1 MSERIVVSFR
11 GVIPP
16 GGDKLYLERALD
28 LKKRAEAHGATL
40 CAWSALTFAF
50 EFDPDEIEEAASL
63 AALAQ
68 ESIPAEERFG
78 AGIAAGEMRTLGD
91 GGGMAKLGWGAPL
104 VSAALLARDA
114 RAGEVLIDGAL
125 LAQRGTELRHLGFRV
140 SGERR
145 QLLPAARNSLP
156 PPPAPVS
163 VGALPRRSVPPPPPP
178 PRVLQQSY
186 PFGPPSSAPA
196 PMSSRSAALEG
207 GDQTAELAR
216 QALLQG
222 NMAAL
227 DLLLEKLRVTG
238 EHAELVERMAG
249 LVALRRGAT
258 AEGLRRLRDAAE
270 SVKEPAQQARSRL
283 AYGVALAAAGRT
295 EGALLEALEALSRAR
310 AGGDAVGE
318 RACALFLARLS
329 ASAGH
334 AAAASA
340 WVVIAQGARG

>member
-1 MSERIVVSFR
+1 MPDRIVVSFR
-11 GVIPP
+11 GTVPP
-16 GGDKLYLERALD
+16 GGEKTYIDRALA
-28 LKKRAEAHGATL
+28 LKQRAEAHGATL
-40 CAWSALTFAF
+40 CAWSALTFSF
-50 EFDPDEIEEAASL
+50 DFDPDELEEATSL

-68 ESIPAEERFG
+68 ENIAEDERFG
-78 AGIAAGEMRTLGD
+78 AGIAAGEMRTLGE

-104 VSAALLARDA
+104 VAAAILSRDA
-114 RAGEVLIDGAL
+114 RSGEVLIDSEMLVRFGAEL
-125 LAQRGTELRHLGFRV
+125 TELGFRV

-145 QLLPAARNSLP
+145 QLLPAARMSLP
-156 PPPAPVS
+156 PPPAIVD
-163 VGALPRRSVPPPPPP
+163 VRSVALPPP

-186 PFGPPSSAPA
+186 PFGPPTAPPP
-196 PMSSRSAALEG
+196 PMSARADG

-310 AGGDAVGE
+310 AGGDAPGE

-329 ASAGH
+329 AGAGH
-334 AAAASA
+334 PEAASA
-340 WVVIAQGARG
+340 WVRIAQGASL

>member
-16 GGDKLYLERALD
+16 GGEQTYLERALD

-40 CAWSALTFAF
+40 CAWSALTFSF

-68 ESIPAEERFG
+68 ESIPEPERFG
-78 AGIAAGEMRTLGD
+78 AGIAAGEMRTLGE
-91 GGGMAKLGWGAPL
+91 GGGMAKLGWGTPL
-104 VSAALLARDA
+104 VAAALLARDA

-125 LAQRGTELRHLGFRV
+125 LAQRGTELRTLGFRV

-156 PPPAPVS
+156 PPAPVS
-163 VGALPRRSVPPPPPP
+163 VPALSRRSVPPPPP

-196 PMSSRSAALEG
+196 PMSSRGAGLEG
-207 GDQTAELAR
+207 GDHTAELAR

>member
-1 MSERIVVSFR
+1 MPDRIVVSFR
-11 GVIPP
+11 GTVPP
-16 GGDKLYLERALD
+16 GGEKTYLDRALA
-28 LKKRAEAHGATL
+28 LKQRAEAHGATL
-40 CAWSALTFAF
+40 CAWSALTFSF
-50 EFDPDEIEEAASL
+50 DFDPDELEEATSL

-68 ESIPAEERFG
+68 EKIPEDERFG
-78 AGIAAGEMRTLGD
+78 AGIAAGEMRTLGE

-104 VSAALLARDA
+104 VAAAILSRDA
-114 RAGEVLIDGAL
+114 RAGEVLIDGEMLVRFSAEL
-125 LAQRGTELRHLGFRV
+125 TELGFRV

-145 QLLPAARNSLP
+145 QLLPAARMSLP
-156 PPPAPVS
+156 PPAIVDVRS
-163 VGALPRRSVPPPPPP
+163 IALPLPPP

-186 PFGPPSSAPA
+186 PFGPPTAPPP
-196 PMSSRSAALEG
+196 PMSARGSGADG

-310 AGGDAVGE
+310 AGGDAPGE

-329 ASAGH
+329 AGAGH
-334 AAAASA
+334 PEAASA
-340 WVVIAQGARG
+340 WVRIAQGASL

>member
-11 GVIPP
+11 EVIPP

-68 ESIPAEERFG
+68 ESVPAEERFG

-145 QLLPAARNSLP
+145 QLLPAARNSSAAASCAGLGGGAAAALGAASAA
-156 PPPAPVS
+156 PAASARAPAVVPVRPAV
-163 VGALPRRSVPPPPPP
+163 VGARADVVAQRGA
-178 PRVLQQSY
+178 R
-186 PFGPPSSAPA
+186 
-196 PMSSRSAALEG
+196 G

-258 AEGLRRLRDAAE
+258 AEACDAYATR
-270 SVKEPAQQARSRL
+270 QSR
-283 AYGVALAAAGRT
+283 
-295 EGALLEALEALSRAR
+295 
-310 AGGDAVGE
+310 
-318 RACALFLARLS
+318 
-329 ASAGH
+329 
-334 AAAASA
+334 
-340 WVVIAQGARG
+340 

>member
-1 MSERIVVSFR
+1 MPDRIVVCFR
-11 GVIPP
+11 GTVPP
-16 GGDKLYLERALD
+16 GGEKIYLDRALA
-28 LKKRAEAHGATL
+28 LKQRAEAHGATL
-40 CAWSALTFAF
+40 CAWSALTFSF
-50 EFDPDEIEEAASL
+50 DFDPDELEEAASL

-68 ESIPAEERFG
+68 ENIPEAERFG
-78 AGIAAGEMRTLGD
+78 AGIAAGEMRTIGE
-91 GGGMAKLGWGAPL
+91 GGGMAKLGWGTPL
-104 VSAALLARDA
+104 VAAALLSRDA
-114 RAGEVLIDGAL
+114 RWGEVLIDGEM
-125 LAQRGTELRHLGFRV
+125 LARFGSELAELGFRV

-145 QLLPAARNSLP
+145 QLLPAARMSLP
-156 PPPAPVS
+156 PPASLEIKPIM
-163 VGALPRRSVPPPPPP
+163 VPLPPP

-186 PFGPPSSAPA
+186 PFGPPTVAP
-196 PMSSRSAALEG
+196 PPVSSRDANAES

-222 NMAAL
+222 NMVAL

-238 EHAELVERMAG
+238 NHAELVERMVG

-310 AGGDAVGE
+310 ASGDAPGE

-329 ASAGH
+329 AGAGH
-334 AAAASA
+334 PAAASA
-340 WVVIAQGARG
+340 WVVIAQGARV

>member
-1 MSERIVVSFR
+1 MPDRIVVSFR
-11 GVIPP
+11 GTVPR
-16 GGDKLYLERALD
+16 GGEKIYLDRALA
-28 LKKRAEAHGATL
+28 LKQRAEAHGATL
-40 CAWSALTFAF
+40 CAWSALTFSF
-50 EFDPDEIEEAASL
+50 DFDPDELEEATSL

-68 ESIPAEERFG
+68 EKIPEDERFG
-78 AGIAAGEMRTLGD
+78 AGIAAGEMRTLGE

-104 VSAALLARDA
+104 VAAAILSRDA
-114 RAGEVLIDGAL
+114 RAGEVLIDGEM
-125 LAQRGTELRHLGFRV
+125 LARFSAELADLGFRV

-145 QLLPAARNSLP
+145 QLLPAARMSLP
-156 PPPAPVS
+156 PPPIVD
-163 VGALPRRSVPPPPPP
+163 LRSVAVPLPPP

-186 PFGPPSSAPA
+186 PFGPPTAPPPPNSARA
-196 PMSSRSAALEG
+196 DA

-310 AGGDAVGE
+310 AGDDAPGE

-329 ASAGH
+329 AGAGH
-334 AAAASA
+334 PEAASA
-340 WVVIAQGARG
+340 WVRIAQGASL

>member
-1 MSERIVVSFR
+1 MPERIVVSFR
-11 GVIPP
+11 GAMPP
-16 GGDKLYLERALD
+16 GGDKTYLERALA
-28 LKKRAEAHGATL
+28 LKQRAEAHGATL
-40 CAWSALTFAF
+40 CAWSALTFSF
-50 EFDPDEIEEAASL
+50 DFDPDEIEEAASL

-68 ESIPAEERFG
+68 ESIPEEERFG
-78 AGIAAGEMRTLGD
+78 AGIACGEMRMLGD

-104 VSAALLARDA
+104 LAAALLARDA
-114 RAGEVLIDGAL
+114 RAGEVLIDGEMMAGRGAEL
-125 LAQRGTELRHLGFRV
+125 LKLGFRV

-145 QLLPAARNSLP
+145 QLLPAARHSLP
-156 PPPAPVS
+156 PPIAV
-163 VGALPRRSVPPPPPP
+163 VDMPRRSVPPPPP

-186 PFGPPSSAPA
+186 PFGPPSTPA
-196 PMSSRSAALEG
+196 PMSAPGSVPEG

-310 AGGDAVGE
+310 AGGDAVGA

-329 ASAGH
+329 AGAGH
-334 AAAASA
+334 ASAATA
-340 WVVIAQGARG
+340 WVVIAQGARV

>member
-1 MSERIVVSFR
+1 MPDRIVVSFR
-11 GVIPP
+11 GMVPP
-16 GGDKLYLERALD
+16 GGEKAYLDRALA
-28 LKKRAEAHGATL
+28 LKQRAEAHGATL
-40 CAWSALTFAF
+40 CAWSAMTFSF
-50 EFDPDEIEEAASL
+50 DFDPDELEEAASL
-63 AALAQ
+63 AAQA
-68 ESIPAEERFG
+68 EEHIPEPERFG
-78 AGIAAGEMRTLGD
+78 AGISVGDMRTLGE

-104 VSAALLARDA
+104 VAAALLSRDA
-114 RAGEVLIDGAL
+114 RSGEVLIDGEL
-125 LAQRGTELRHLGFRV
+125 LARFGPALAALGFRV

-145 QLLPAARNSLP
+145 QLLRASLASLP
-156 PPPAPVS
+156 PPGTLEIKAIS
-163 VGALPRRSVPPPPPP
+163 VPP

-186 PFGPPSSAPA
+186 PFGPSVAPPSSTR
-196 PMSSRSAALEG
+196 SSMDSG

-249 LVALRRGAT
+249 LVALRKGAT

-295 EGALLEALEALSRAR
+295 EGALLEALEALARAR
-310 AGGDAVGE
+310 AGGDSPGE

-329 ASAGH
+329 AGAGH
-334 AAAASA
+334 GAAASA
-340 WVVIAQGARG
+340 WVVIAQGARV

>member
-1 MSERIVVSFR
+1 MPERIVVSFR
-11 GVIPP
+11 GAMPP
-16 GGDKLYLERALD
+16 GGDKTYLERALA
-28 LKKRAEAHGATL
+28 LKQRAEAHGATL
-40 CAWSALTFAF
+40 CAWSALTFSF

-68 ESIPAEERFG
+68 ESIPEGERFG
-78 AGIAAGEMRTLGD
+78 AGIASGEMRTLGD

-104 VSAALLARDA
+104 VAAALLARDA
-114 RAGEVLIDGAL
+114 RAGEVLIDGEL
-125 LAQRGTELRHLGFRV
+125 LARRGTELTKLGFRV

-145 QLLPAARNSLP
+145 QLLPAARHSLP
-156 PPPAPVS
+156 PPVAV
-163 VGALPRRSVPPPPPP
+163 VDMPRRSVPPPPP

-186 PFGPPSSAPA
+186 PFGPPSTPA
-196 PMSSRSAALEG
+196 AAVSSPGSGHEG
-207 GDQTAELAR
+207 SDQTAELAR

-295 EGALLEALEALSRAR
+295 DGALLEALEALSRAR

-329 ASAGH
+329 AGAGH
-334 AAAASA
+334 ASAATA
-340 WVVIAQGARG
+340 WVVIAQGARV

>member
-1 MSERIVVSFR
+1 MPDRIVVCFR
-11 GVIPP
+11 GMVPP
-16 GGDKLYLERALD
+16 GGEKIYLDRALA
-28 LKKRAEAHGATL
+28 LKQRAEAHGATL
-40 CAWSALTFAF
+40 CAWSALTFSF
-50 EFDPDEIEEAASL
+50 DFDPDELEEATSL

-68 ESIPAEERFG
+68 ENIPEDERLS
-78 AGIAAGEMRTLGD
+78 AGIAAGEMRTLGE

-104 VSAALLARDA
+104 VAAALLSRDA
-114 RAGEVLIDGAL
+114 RAGEVLIDGEM
-125 LAQRGTELRHLGFRV
+125 LARFGTEIADLGFRV

-145 QLLPAARNSLP
+145 QLLPAARTSLP
-156 PPPAPVS
+156 PPASLEIKPVS
-163 VGALPRRSVPPPPPP
+163 VPLPPP

-186 PFGPPSSAPA
+186 PFGPATAPPP
-196 PMSSRSAALEG
+196 PMSTRGASADA

-310 AGGDAVGE
+310 AGGDAPGE

-329 ASAGH
+329 AGAGH
-334 AAAASA
+334 PAAASA
-340 WVVIAQGARG
+340 WVMIAQGARV

>member
-1 MSERIVVSFR
+1 MPDRIVVCFR
-11 GVIPP
+11 GTVPR
-16 GGDKLYLERALD
+16 GGEKAYLDRALG
-28 LKKRAEAHGATL
+28 LKQRAEAHGATL
-40 CAWSALTFAF
+40 CAWSALTFSF
-50 EFDPDEIEEAASL
+50 DFDPDELEEAASL
-63 AALAQ
+63 AALA
-68 ESIPAEERFG
+68 EENIPEDERFG
-78 AGIAAGEMRTLGD
+78 AGIAAGEMRTLGE

-104 VSAALLARDA
+104 VAAAILSRDA
-114 RAGEVLIDGAL
+114 RAGEVLIDGEMLSRFGAEL
-125 LAQRGTELRHLGFRV
+125 TELGFRV

-145 QLLPAARNSLP
+145 QLLPAARMSLP
-156 PPPAPVS
+156 PPPAIVDVRS
-163 VGALPRRSVPPPPPP
+163 VALPLPPP

-186 PFGPPSSAPA
+186 PFGPATAPPP
-196 PMSSRSAALEG
+196 PMSARGSTVDGA
-207 GDQTAELAR
+207 DQTAELAR

-310 AGGDAVGE
+310 AGGDAPGE

-329 ASAGH
+329 AGAGH
-334 AAAASA
+334 PAAASA
-340 WVVIAQGARG
+340 WVRIAQGASL

>member
-1 MSERIVVSFR
+1 MPERIVVSFR

-16 GGDKLYLERALD
+16 GGNSTYLERALA
-28 LKKRAEAHGATL
+28 LKQRAEAHGATL
-40 CAWSALTFAF
+40 CAWSALTFSF
-50 EFDPDEIEEAASL
+50 EFDPDEIEEASSL

-68 ESIPAEERFG
+68 ESIPERERFG
-78 AGIAAGEMRTLGD
+78 AGLASGEMRTLGD

-104 VSAALLARDA
+104 VTAALLARDA
-114 RAGEVLIDGAL
+114 RAGEVLIDGDL
-125 LAQRGTELRHLGFRV
+125 LARRGTELTKLGFRV

-145 QLLPAARNSLP
+145 QLLPAA
-156 PPPAPVS
+156 AVS
-163 VGALPRRSVPPPPPP
+163 SPGSAVEGA
-178 PRVLQQSY
+178 
-186 PFGPPSSAPA
+186 
-196 PMSSRSAALEG
+196 
-207 GDQTAELAR
+207 DQTAELAR

-270 SVKEPAQQARSRL
+270 SVKGPAQQARSRL
-283 AYGVALAAAGRT
+283 AYAVALAAAGRT

-329 ASAGH
+329 AGIGH
-334 AAAASA
+334 ASAATA
-340 WVVIAQGARG
+340 WVVIAQGARA

>member
-1 MSERIVVSFR
+1 MPDRIVVSFR
-11 GVIPP
+11 GVVPP
-16 GGDKLYLERALD
+16 GGEKMYLERALA
-28 LKKRAEAHGATL
+28 LKQRAEAHGATL
-40 CAWSALTFAF
+40 CAWSALTFSF
-50 EFDPDEIEEAASL
+50 DFDPDELEEAASL

-68 ESIPAEERFG
+68 ESIPEDERFG
-78 AGIAAGEMRTLGD
+78 AGIAAGEMRTLGE

-104 VSAALLARDA
+104 VAAALLSRDA
-114 RAGEVLIDGAL
+114 RAGEVLIDGEML
-125 LAQRGTELRHLGFRV
+125 SRLGPVLADLGFRV

-145 QLLPAARNSLP
+145 QLLPAARSSLP
-156 PPPAPVS
+156 PPAVIDTRQIS
-163 VGALPRRSVPPPPPP
+163 VPP

-186 PFGPPSSAPA
+186 PFGPPSG
-196 PMSSRSAALEG
+196 SSPVSTRGVSE

-238 EHAELVERMAG
+238 EHGELVERMAG

-295 EGALLEALEALSRAR
+295 EGALLEALGALSRAR
-310 AGGDAVGE
+310 AGGDAAGE

-329 ASAGH
+329 AGAGH
-334 AAAASA
+334 GAAASA
-340 WVVIAQGARG
+340 WVVIAQGAR

>member
-1 MSERIVVSFR
+1 
-11 GVIPP
+11 
-16 GGDKLYLERALD
+16 
-28 LKKRAEAHGATL
+28 
-40 CAWSALTFAF
+40 
-50 EFDPDEIEEAASL
+50 
-63 AALAQ
+63 
-68 ESIPAEERFG
+68 
-78 AGIAAGEMRTLGD
+78 
-91 GGGMAKLGWGAPL
+91 MAKLGWGAPL
-104 VSAALLARDA
+104 VAATLLSRDA
-114 RAGEVLIDGAL
+114 RCGEVLIESEMLSRFGAV
-125 LAQRGTELRHLGFRV
+125 LADLGFRV

-145 QLLPAARNSLP
+145 QLLPAARTSLP
-156 PPPAPVS
+156 PPVT
-163 VGALPRRSVPPPPPP
+163 LEIKQISVPLPPP

-186 PFGPPSSAPA
+186 PFGPPTVSPPPVSAREPSSD
-196 PMSSRSAALEG
+196 G

-258 AEGLRRLRDAAE
+258 AEGLRRLRDGAE

-283 AYGVALAAAGRT
+283 AYAVALAAAGRS

-310 AGGDAVGE
+310 ASGDAPGA

-329 ASAGH
+329 AGAGH
-334 AAAASA
+334 PAAASA
-340 WVVIAQGARG
+340 WVVIAQGARN

>member
-1 MSERIVVSFR
+1 MPDRIVVSFR
-11 GVIPP
+11 GVVPP
-16 GGDKLYLERALD
+16 GGEKIYLERALA
-28 LKKRAEAHGATL
+28 LKQRAEAHGATL
-40 CAWSALTFAF
+40 CAWSALTFSF
-50 EFDPDEIEEAASL
+50 DFDPDELEEAASL

-68 ESIPAEERFG
+68 ESIPEDERFG
-78 AGIAAGEMRTLGD
+78 AGIAAGEMRTLGE

-104 VSAALLARDA
+104 VAAAMLSRDA
-114 RAGEVLIDGAL
+114 RAGEVLIDGEML
-125 LAQRGTELRHLGFRV
+125 SRLGDELGDLGFRV

-145 QLLPAARNSLP
+145 QLLPAARSSLP
-156 PPPAPVS
+156 PP
-163 VGALPRRSVPPPPPP
+163 ALIETRQIVVPPPPP

-186 PFGPPSSAPA
+186 PFGPPSGSSPL
-196 PMSSRSAALEG
+196 SSRSV
-207 GDQTAELAR
+207 GDGPGEQTAELAR

-310 AGGDAVGE
+310 AGGDAPGE

-329 ASAGH
+329 AGAGH
-334 AAAASA
+334 GAAASA
-340 WVVIAQGARG
+340 WVRIAQGASV

>member
-1 MSERIVVSFR
+1 MPDRIVVCFR
-11 GVIPP
+11 GTVPP
-16 GGDKLYLERALD
+16 GGEKSYLDRALA
-28 LKKRAEAHGATL
+28 LKQRAEAHGATL
-40 CAWSALTFAF
+40 CAWSALTFSF
-50 EFDPDEIEEAASL
+50 DFDPDELEEAASL

-68 ESIPAEERFG
+68 ENVPEDERLC
-78 AGIAAGEMRTLGD
+78 AGIAFGEMRTLGE

-104 VSAALLARDA
+104 VAAAILSRDA
-114 RAGEVLIDGAL
+114 RTGEVLIDSEMLGRFGGE
-125 LAQRGTELRHLGFRV
+125 LADLGFRV

-145 QLLPAARNSLP
+145 QLLSAARVSL
-156 PPPAPVS
+156 
-163 VGALPRRSVPPPPPP
+163 PPP

-186 PFGPPSSAPA
+186 PFGPPSAPPPPVSARGSIPD
-196 PMSSRSAALEG
+196 G

-310 AGGDAVGE
+310 AGGDAPGE

-329 ASAGH
+329 AGAGH
-334 AAAASA
+334 PAAASA
-340 WVVIAQGARG
+340 WVRIAQGASL

>member
-1 MSERIVVSFR
+1 MPDRIVVSFR
-11 GVIPP
+11 GMVPP
-16 GGDKLYLERALD
+16 GGEKTYLERALA
-28 LKKRAEAHGATL
+28 LKQRAEAHGATL
-40 CAWSALTFAF
+40 CAWSALTFSF
-50 EFDPDEIEEAASL
+50 DFDPDEFEEAASL

-68 ESIPAEERFG
+68 ENIPEDERFG
-78 AGIAAGEMRTLGD
+78 AGIAVGEMRTLGE

-104 VSAALLARDA
+104 VAAALLSRDA
-114 RAGEVLIDGAL
+114 RSGEVLIDGEMLARFGAAL
-125 LAQRGTELRHLGFRV
+125 TNLGFRV

-145 QLLPAARNSLP
+145 QLLPAARHSLP
-156 PPPAPVS
+156 PPATVETRPIA
-163 VGALPRRSVPPPPPP
+163 VPLPPP

-186 PFGPPSSAPA
+186 PFGPSSAP
-196 PMSSRSAALEG
+196 PPLSSRGSIPDL

-249 LVALRRGAT
+249 LVALRKGAT

-310 AGGDAVGE
+310 AGGDSPGE

-329 ASAGH
+329 AGAGH
-334 AAAASA
+334 GAAASA
-340 WVVIAQGARG
+340 WVVIAQGARV